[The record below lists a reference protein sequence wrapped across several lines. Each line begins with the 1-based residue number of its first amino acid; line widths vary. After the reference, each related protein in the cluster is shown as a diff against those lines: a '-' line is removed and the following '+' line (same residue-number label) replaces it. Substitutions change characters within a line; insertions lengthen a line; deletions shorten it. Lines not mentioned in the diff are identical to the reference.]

1 MIGSMGSLSEYYF
14 KCLLGASV
22 IALVIISLRKFAF
35 KKVSKRFCYGMWLC
49 IPVYMLLVFFV
60 RLPMPQF
67 ISEIIQEDRGEQA
80 VNNVIASETIQDK
93 AIQETPN
100 PYISATDIYEPGQ
113 ALSFSGAEDEKNVS
127 TSKAYLPV
135 IQWSIGD
142 VLRNIYL
149 LLVVLFFTIIFS
161 VNYRFRKQCKCK
173 REYLYP
179 SEHSGLP
186 VYQLPNI
193 SSPFIMSRCIYL
205 PDTMKDVEE
214 IRYAIIHEECH
225 FRHGDPLWILIR
237 YFVLG
242 IFFYNPIIWLA
253 FKYTGYDCELACD
266 EEVMGRIQETER
278 IKYGGCLLH
287 AIDIRQRA
295 GKYVILTTNMK
306 SSKKLLKERIENIA
320 YKSKRSIGAMLL
332 VLVLLITVMGCA
344 LMGETPVHANENST
358 IQEETQNTAESD
370 ITQTQPIQS
379 NQTKSDT
386 VSYGD
391 TVQLCLEIW
400 IRPVGETEESY
411 TILENGR
418 ELELVVNDTATISEG
433 YGNSIEKKTVQNL
446 VRNLQGKQ
454 KGDVVT
460 EIDIHY
466 DMEVHYVFTV
476 LGINDTHH
484 PSYQIPADWNYQLGV
499 AYTKNFYTE
508 GENNKES
515 DAGKLYGFL
524 EKFEDWSG
532 HYLIGSRKFYT
543 NAEASS
549 TLEPQGKFAYAAS
562 NATICARFCTWCEG
576 APGDGI
582 GEFIELRQLYYGP
595 GEEVLTFNK
604 LCIVNGYA
612 ENEKKWQENNRVK
625 RLNFY
630 YEDVYMCTIML
641 EDTIKPQYI
650 DLTPLNLTV
659 GNARE
664 ATFRFEIAEV
674 YEGTIYEDTCITG
687 IEIGFTGKE
696 TAK

>member
-22 IALVIISLRKFAF
+22 IALVIILLRKFVC
-35 KKVSKRFCYGMWLC
+35 KKVSKRFAYAMWLL
-49 IPVYMLLVFFV
+49 IPIYMLLVSFI

-67 ISEIIQEDRGEQA
+67 FSEMIQEDSGEYV
-80 VNNVIASETIQDK
+80 VNNVIASEVIHDT
-93 AIQETPN
+93 AIQEMLNT
-100 PYISATDIYEPGQ
+100 YISATDIYEPGQ
-113 ALSFSGAEDEKNVS
+113 AISISDAEHKKNVS
-127 TSKAYLPV
+127 TSTAYLPL
-135 IQWSIGD
+135 IQWHIED
-142 VLRNIYL
+142 VLKNIYS
-149 LLVVLFFTIIFS
+149 LLVILFFAIILS
-161 VNYRFRKQCKCK
+161 VNYKFRKQCKRK

-179 SEHSGLP
+179 SEHLGLP
-186 VYQLPNI
+186 VYQLPDI
-193 SSPFIMSRCIYL
+193 SSPFIMGRCIYL
-205 PDTMKDVEE
+205 PDTMEDVEE
-214 IRYAIIHEECH
+214 IRYAILHEECH

-237 YFVLG
+237 YLVLG

-253 FKYTGYDCELACD
+253 FKYTGHDCELACD
-266 EEVMGRIQETER
+266 EEVMERIQETER

-287 AIDIRQRA
+287 AIDMRQRA

-320 YKSKRSIGAMLL
+320 YKSKQSISAMLL
-332 VLVLLITVMGCA
+332 VLVLLIAVMGCA
-344 LMGETPVHANENST
+344 LIGETPVQAEENNT
-358 IQEETQNTAESD
+358 VQKTQNTTESG
-370 ITQTQPIQS
+370 IIQTQPVQN
-379 NQTKSDT
+379 NQTNSNT

-433 YGNSIEKKTVQNL
+433 YGNSIEEKTVQNL

-460 EIDIHY
+460 EIEIQY
-466 DMEVHYVFTV
+466 DMEFHYIFTV

-508 GENNKES
+508 GNNNEES

-524 EKFEDWSG
+524 EKFADWSG
-532 HYLIGSRKFYT
+532 HYLIGSRMFYT

-549 TLEPQGKFAYAAS
+549 TLEQQGQFAYAAG
-562 NATICARFCTWCEG
+562 NATVCARFCTWCEG

-595 GEEVLTFNK
+595 GEEVLTFNE

-625 RLNFY
+625 RLNLY
-630 YEDVYMCTIML
+630 YEDVYMGTITL

-674 YEGTIYEDTCITG
+674 YKGTKYEDTCITG

-696 TAK
+696 TAE